1 MSTTLDPSTAS
12 GPHRDASTGAPTR
25 PPGRGWVLAGLGAGL
40 AGVASVVASS
50 LVDAVYDPANDGDP
64 VAIAEATSELV
75 PQILT
80 FHTATMVSC
89 ALLVV
94 FAAGLHRHLQK
105 RTHPDSIVPGVAAIG
120 LVMVCVAQLMGAGLT
135 TEFAFGLADPDN
147 VLVPET
153 VVFFGHWI
161 GTIPWLWGGIGL
173 TALAMA
179 SAALKQGTFARWVGW
194 TSLVL
199 GGLTTLFLVSPVQ
212 YMAGMTG
219 PIWLV
224 VVSIA
229 LLRSSQARRA

>member
-40 AGVASVVASS
+40 AGIASVVASGM
-50 LVDAVYDPANDGDP
+50 VDAVYDPATSGDAQ
-64 VAIAEATSELV
+64 AITEATAELV

-94 FAAGLHRHLQK
+94 FAAGLHRHLQR
-105 RTHPDSIVPGVAAIG
+105 RTHADSVVPGVAAIG
-120 LVMVCVAQLMGAGLT
+120 LVMVCVAQLLGAGLT

-179 SAALKQGTFARWVGW
+179 SAAFRQGAFARWLGW

-199 GGLTTLFLVSPVQ
+199 GGITTLFLVSPVQ

-224 VVSIA
+224 IVSVA
-229 LLRSSQARRA
+229 LLRSARRA

>member
-50 LVDAVYDPANDGDP
+50 LVDAVYDPANGGDP

-105 RTHPDSIVPGVAAIG
+105 LTHPDSIVPGVAAIG

-135 TEFAFGLADPDN
+135 TEFAFAFAAPDDAF
-147 VLVPET
+147 VPES
-153 VVFFGHWI
+153 VAFFGHWV

-179 SAALKQGTFARWVGW
+179 SAALKQGAFARWVGW

-199 GGLTTLFLVSPVQ
+199 GALTTLFLVSPVQ

-229 LLRSSQARRA
+229 LLRSTRRA

>member
-40 AGVASVVASS
+40 AGIASVVVSGM
-50 LVDAVYDPANDGDP
+50 VDAVYDPANEGDAE
-64 VAIAEATSELV
+64 AITEATSELV

-135 TEFAFGLADPDN
+135 TEFAFGLSDPD

-179 SAALKQGTFARWVGW
+179 SAALKQGAFARWVGW
-194 TSLVL
+194 TSLAL
-199 GGLTTLFLVSPVQ
+199 GALTTLFLVSPVQ